1 VSWQGHPA
9 ASATRPRTAVTHPG
23 ISLGRL
29 SAASAGPDAQPSWP
43 GPPRS
48 TPTPSCQHEAP
59 PHCRSDCS
67 DTLGR
72 IASSSWEHMF
82 APMEHTALLSVATSP
97 LTAKPSGRKSGSH
110 PTHQGLA
117 SARAA
122 TPACADFRTP
132 CATTVN
138 GCDPQIGREQVAR
151 GSSPSPGS
159 LELLGEVIITLIS
172 NFWLQRSAA
181 SQERTIPEA
190 QNHNLPVHLTGRAT
204 LSTVT
209 KTSGGLANVTQ
220 HSARSCFIRMA
231 ISTTCYGPIADW
243 QFITLD
249 GKPYLDCAYYF
260 GGRDLRLLYTGHE
273 SNLTMCRRPSSFP
286 LPISP

>member
-9 ASATRPRTAVTHPG
+9 AGATRPRTAVTHPG
-23 ISLGRL
+23 ISLGRR

-59 PHCRSDCS
+59 PLCRSDCS

-132 CATTVN
+132 CATTGN
-138 GCDPQIGREQVAR
+138 GCDPQIGREQVVR

-159 LELLGEVIITLIS
+159 ASLASSNWPEGCPWGCLSPRRAWSTSPTTDVVGRIVRLREFHLGGRTCRIRQWALL
-172 NFWLQRSAA
+172 
-181 SQERTIPEA
+181 
-190 QNHNLPVHLTGRAT
+190 
-204 LSTVT
+204 
-209 KTSGGLANVTQ
+209 KTSTE
-220 HSARSCFIRMA
+220 
-231 ISTTCYGPIADW
+231 TGPEK
-243 QFITLD
+243 QT
-249 GKPYLDCAYYF
+249 
-260 GGRDLRLLYTGHE
+260 R
-273 SNLTMCRRPSSFP
+273 N
-286 LPISP
+286 